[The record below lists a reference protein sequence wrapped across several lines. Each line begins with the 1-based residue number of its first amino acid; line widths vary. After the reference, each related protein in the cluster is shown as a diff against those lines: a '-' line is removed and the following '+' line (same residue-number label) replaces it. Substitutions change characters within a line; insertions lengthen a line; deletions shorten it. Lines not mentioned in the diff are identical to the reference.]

1 MRLCLIRHASTSW
14 NEDGRIQGQTDIP
27 LSPKGREQVATWR
40 LPEGFASAHCITSPL
55 GRAWET
61 ARLLGFPEP
70 ATDTRLREMRWG
82 AFEGRRLAELRAELG
97 AWFKDAETL
106 GLDFRSPDG
115 ESPREVADR
124 LAGFL
129 RNLAQGDGERLVV
142 AHKGVLRAT
151 LVLSLGWDMQGKP
164 PVRYDPERAL
174 LLRLD
179 DEGRPAF
186 EASLP
191 LRPS

>member
-27 LSPKGREQVATWR
+27 LSPKGREQVAAWR
-40 LPEGFASAHCITSPL
+40 LPEGFASARCITSPL

-70 ATDTRLREMRWG
+70 VTDTRLREMRWG
-82 AFEGRRLAELRAELG
+82 ASEGRRLAELRAELG
-97 AWFKDAETL
+97 AWFTDAETL
-106 GLDFRSPDG
+106 GLDFRPPDG

-124 LAGFL
+124 LASFL
-129 RNLAQGDGERLVV
+129 RDLAQGDGERLVV
-142 AHKGVLRAT
+142 AHKGVLRAA